1 MGMRT
6 IRLYGVLGS
15 KFGREYRL
23 DCNSP
28 ADAVQALCNMVPG
41 FEQFMR
47 TADQKGLV
55 FAVFSG
61 KRNLSEDELIFSGT
75 EDEVI
80 RIAPIIK
87 GSKQG
92 GVFQTILGAVMVVVG
107 VIVTGLS
114 WGLAAPV
121 GNALIAGGVALMA
134 GGVIQMLSPMP
145 KVSGTGEED
154 GNNPSTGFGGP
165 VTTTSTG
172 HPVPL
177 LYGEF
182 EVGGAVLSGG
192 IYAEDQA

>member
-1 MGMRT
+1 MAMRD

-15 KFGREYRL
+15 RFGREYRL

-61 KRNLSEDELIFSGT
+61 KRNLSEDELIFRGT

-87 GSKQG
+87 GSKNNG
-92 GVFQTILGAVMVVVG
+92 IFQVILGVVLVVVG
-107 VIVTGLS
+107 FFSYGSTTPEGM
-114 WGLAAPV
+114 
-121 GNALIAGGVALMA
+121 ALIAAGVGSALGGV
-134 GGVIQMLSPMP
+134 VQMLSPMP

-165 VTTTSTG
+165 VTTTSAG

>member
-61 KRNLSEDELIFSGT
+61 KRNISEDELIFRGT

-87 GSKQG
+87 GSKNNG
-92 GVFQTILGAVMVVVG
+92 IFQVILGVVLVVVG
-107 VIVTGLS
+107 YFTFGATS
-114 WGLAAPV
+114 AYGA
-121 GNALIAGGVALMA
+121 GLIAAGLGVAIGGV
-134 GGVIQMLSPMP
+134 VQMLSPMP
-145 KVSGTGEED
+145 KTTGTGEED

-165 VTTTSTG
+165 VTTTSAG

>member
-61 KRNLSEDELIFSGT
+61 KRNLSEDELIFRGT

-87 GSKQG
+87 GSKNNG
-92 GVFQTILGAVMVVVG
+92 IFQVILGVVLVVVG
-107 VIVTGLS
+107 FFAYGSTTTEGM
-114 WGLAAPV
+114 
-121 GNALIAGGVALMA
+121 ALIAAGVGSALGGV
-134 GGVIQMLSPMP
+134 VQMLSPMP
-145 KVSGTGEED
+145 KTTGTGEED
-154 GNNPSTGFGGP
+154 GNNPGTGFGGP

-192 IYAEDQA
+192 IYTEDQA

>member
-1 MGMRT
+1 MVMRT

-28 ADAVQALCNMVPG
+28 ADAVQALCNMVRG

-61 KRNLSEDELIFSGT
+61 KRNLSEDELIFRGT

-87 GSKQG
+87 GSKNNG
-92 GVFQTILGAVMVVVG
+92 IFQVILGVVLVVVG
-107 VIVTGLS
+107 YFTFGATS
-114 WGLAAPV
+114 AYGA
-121 GNALIAGGVALMA
+121 GLIAAGLGVAIGGV
-134 GGVIQMLSPMP
+134 VQMLSPMP
-145 KVSGTGEED
+145 KTTGTGEED

-165 VTTTSTG
+165 VTTTSAG

>member
-61 KRNLSEDELIFSGT
+61 KRNLSEDELIFRGT

-92 GVFQTILGAVMVVVG
+92 GVFQTILGAVLVVVG
-107 VIVTGLS
+107 AVMNVYAPGSGTGLM
-114 WGLAAPV
+114 AA
-121 GNALIAGGVALMA
+121 GVAMFA

-145 KVSGTGEED
+145 KVNGTGEED
-154 GNNPSTGFGGP
+154 GNNPGTGFGGP

>member
-61 KRNLSEDELIFSGT
+61 KRNLSEDELIFRGT

-87 GSKQG
+87 GSKNNG
-92 GVFQTILGAVMVVVG
+92 IFQVILGVVLVVVG
-107 VIVTGLS
+107 LFAYGSTTSEGM
-114 WGLAAPV
+114 
-121 GNALIAGGVALMA
+121 ALIAAGVGSALGGV
-134 GGVIQMLSPMP
+134 VQMLSPMP
-145 KVSGTGEED
+145 KVNGTGEED

-192 IYAEDQA
+192 IYTEDQA

>member
-92 GVFQTILGAVMVVVG
+92 GVFQVILGVVLVVVG
-107 VIVTGLS
+107 YFTFGTTS
-114 WGLAAPV
+114 AYGV
-121 GNALIAGGVALMA
+121 GLIAAGLGVAL
-134 GGVIQMLSPMP
+134 GGVVQMLSPMP
-145 KVSGTGEED
+145 KTTGTGEED

-165 VTTTSTG
+165 VTTTSAG

-192 IYAEDQA
+192 IYTEDQA

>member
-1 MGMRT
+1 MAMRD

-61 KRNLSEDELIFSGT
+61 KRNLSEDELIFRGT

-87 GSKQG
+87 GSKNNG
-92 GVFQTILGAVMVVVG
+92 IFQVILGVVLVVVG
-107 VIVTGLS
+107 FFSYGSTTPEGM
-114 WGLAAPV
+114 
-121 GNALIAGGVALMA
+121 ALIAAGVGSALGGV
-134 GGVIQMLSPMP
+134 VQMLSPMP
-145 KVSGTGEED
+145 KTTGTGEED

-192 IYAEDQA
+192 IYTEDQA

>member
-1 MGMRT
+1 MRT

-61 KRNLSEDELIFSGT
+61 KRNLSEDELIFRGT
-75 EDEVI
+75 QNEVI

-87 GSKQG
+87 GSKNNG
-92 GVFQTILGAVMVVVG
+92 IFQTIIGAVMVVVG
-107 VIVTGLS
+107 AFTTVFTAGTSSALVAA
-114 WGLAAPV
+114 GLAM
-121 GNALIAGGVALMA
+121 MA
-134 GGVIQMLSPMP
+134 GGVVQMLSPMP

-192 IYAEDQA
+192 IYTEDQA

>member
-1 MGMRT
+1 MVMRT

-61 KRNLSEDELIFSGT
+61 KRNLSEDELIFRGT

-87 GSKQG
+87 GSKNNG
-92 GVFQTILGAVMVVVG
+92 IFQVILGVVLVVVG
-107 VIVTGLS
+107 YFTFGATS
-114 WGLAAPV
+114 AYGA
-121 GNALIAGGVALMA
+121 GLIAAGLGVAL
-134 GGVIQMLSPMP
+134 GGVVQMLSPMP
-145 KVSGTGEED
+145 KTTGTGEED
-154 GNNPSTGFGGP
+154 GNNPGTGFGGP
-165 VTTTSTG
+165 VTTTSSG